1 MESGQSLIIPDSLL
15 ERARQIARRQDRQVQ
30 EVVAEALEQGLPLLE
45 TASVPDAL
53 EREADAFDAMHTA
66 WRQQYPGEYIAVYQG
81 QLVDHDL
88 SFGALLERIESRY
101 PEERVL
107 IRPVRDESEIVYN
120 HRSIRWASA
129 G

>member
-1 MESGQSLIIPDSLL
+1 MESDQSLIIPIGLL
-15 ERARQIARRQDRQVQ
+15 ERARRLAQRQDRQVQ

-45 TASVPDAL
+45 TANLPDEWKL
-53 EREADAFDAMHTA
+53 EEEAFQSMHAA
-66 WRQQYPGEYIAVYQG
+66 WLEQYPGEYMAVFQG

-107 IRPVRDESEIVYN
+107 IRPVLDGADIIYN

-129 G
+129 E